1 MWSLKWWNQRV
12 QTFLNNSLQRIKLCK
27 RIRSTSRLLI
37 DWSRT
42 ILGRR
47 KLCSRKNALRSRSKS
62 IDWSKGESNYRKGT
76 KRLEWSMPPRSLISI
91 KDKMSFIVHKK
102 IIDKIAPKILLR
114 DEDLKA
120 ALTILTKREEL
131 LHQQEA
137 DGPITVKKTRS
148 LRMDHNH
155 LCNKLH
161 KDLPKWFQ
169 TLWQQR

>member
-1 MWSLKWWNQRV
+1 
-12 QTFLNNSLQRIKLCK
+12 
-27 RIRSTSRLLI
+27 
-37 DWSRT
+37 
-42 ILGRR
+42 
-47 KLCSRKNALRSRSKS
+47 
-62 IDWSKGESNYRKGT
+62 
-76 KRLEWSMPPRSLISI
+76 MPPRSLISI

-131 LHQQEA
+131 LHHQEA

-161 KDLPKWFQ
+161 KDLPK
-169 TLWQQR
+169 